1 VPSHVRQSATDLKN
15 SPIPGEPD
23 YKRRELAQNFLL
35 AMLDQLT
42 LLLATPIAKAVLDKF
57 YESAGSKLGEKAVEL
72 VPDKVKQLGQ
82 LVWDKCLRDKIGA
95 GELVE
100 QAANG
105 SAQAQ
110 QTLTE
115 NLHTALDAN
124 DGALPGC
131 GQTGADRVVNR
142 PSQRVSRGAAAPL
155 TGTSPQNPG
164 GR

>member
-95 GELVE
+95 GELV
-100 QAANG
+100 A
-105 SAQAQ
+105 
-110 QTLTE
+110 
-115 NLHTALDAN
+115 
-124 DGALPGC
+124 
-131 GQTGADRVVNR
+131 TGG
-142 PSQRVSRGAAAPL
+142 QRVSRGAAAINEHISTKPWRPMMARY
-155 TGTSPQNPG
+155 SRIFN
-164 GR
+164 RW